1 MLCGCESLLHINM
14 NNLDLPNVN
23 DSAYM
28 FYDTKKIN
36 CLEINGLKD
45 NDKINDE
52 FNREYGLNGKNNLT
66 ICKDEDKLP
75 IEKSNYI
82 ICKYNT
88 KVVYENGFL
97 NEYRHNISY
106 IKIGNS
112 EFNPDENFI
121 IEENTSIEIYFSET
135 ITSLRS
141 FFTGI
146 ENIDKNAQK
155 IISVDL
161 SHFDSSLLENIESM
175 FLLLFT

>member
-1 MLCGCESLLHINM
+1 M
-14 NNLDLPNVN
+14 
-23 DSAYM
+23 
-28 FYDTKKIN
+28 
-36 CLEINGLKD
+36 
-45 NDKINDE
+45 
-52 FNREYGLNGKNNLT
+52 
-66 ICKDEDKLP
+66 P

-88 KVVYENGFL
+88 KGVYENGFL

-175 FLLLFT
+175 FFYCYSLEEVNFENFDTSKVTRMV